1 MVGPRL
7 HIPAFAAACVLAAC
21 AIAAPARAATRA
33 ALVKDIDPGRAS
45 GLQTIRKGL
54 VASRGRLFFAAR
66 DRTHGVELWRSD
78 GGARGTV
85 LVKDIRPGPDGS
97 APGDLTDVNR
107 TLFFTAADR
116 SHGRELWKSDGTA
129 AGTKLVRDIKPGRSS
144 STPFPGPFHLTN
156 VNGTLFFAAS
166 DGVHGFE
173 LWKSDGTARGTVMVK
188 DLRPGPDGSLSMGF
202 EMVAMNGTLFFV
214 ADDGSHVPG
223 LWKSDGTAAGTVL
236 VKQTYAV
243 GMTDVSGTLFFA
255 GADVHGLELWKSDGT
270 AAGTVLVKDI
280 NPQSPGPLDAFP
292 DWLTDVGGKVF
303 FEDNDAVH
311 GWELWTSD
319 GSDSGTSMVK
329 DINPGPMSGI
339 PVSLY
344 FSLSETFAVAGA
356 TYYFSADDGVHGAE
370 LWRSDGTAAGTTLV
384 KDMRPGRNGSAP
396 NGLATMNGQ
405 LYFRADDGRH
415 GFELW
420 KSNGT
425 AAGRSSCGTST
436 RPAPRRRSTS

>member
-1 MVGPRL
+1 
-7 HIPAFAAACVLAAC
+7 
-21 AIAAPARAATRA
+21 
-33 ALVKDIDPGRAS
+33 
-45 GLQTIRKGL
+45 
-54 VASRGRLFFAAR
+54 
-66 DRTHGVELWRSD
+66 
-78 GGARGTV
+78 
-85 LVKDIRPGPDGS
+85 
-97 APGDLTDVNR
+97 
-107 TLFFTAADR
+107 
-116 SHGRELWKSDGTA
+116 
-129 AGTKLVRDIKPGRSS
+129 
-144 STPFPGPFHLTN
+144 
-156 VNGTLFFAAS
+156 
-166 DGVHGFE
+166 
-173 LWKSDGTARGTVMVK
+173 
-188 DLRPGPDGSLSMGF
+188 
-202 EMVAMNGTLFFV
+202 MVAMNGTLFFV
-214 ADDGSHVPG
+214 ADDGSHVPE

-243 GMTDVSGTLFFA
+243 GMTDVNGTLFFA

-280 NPQSPGPLDAFP
+280 NPLSPGPLDAFP

-384 KDMRPGRNGSAP
+384 KDVRPGRNGSAP
-396 NGLATMNGQ
+396 NGLATVNGQ

-420 KSNGT
+420 KSDGT
-425 AAGRSSCGTST
+425 AAGTKLVRDINPAGPST
-436 RPAPRRRSTS
+436 PFDIVSVKGIGFFSAYDRKHGRELWKITR